1 MSTLQG
7 KSISSIGAI
16 VGIASIVSNLAVAQ
30 SQTLPPATI
39 ADNDSIYIDG
49 KTFAITPGRAKG
61 DTSAQ
66 IEALGARDLGP
77 GAIIFRSGEKLYI
90 VAAPVLVPGARNQ
103 AGQNVPAPVEN
114 DRPNRV
120 TVEYVVP
127 KSAELQELYG
137 MLREHRV
144 LEDMQGILSPFRL
157 PEELTIKTTECGM
170 VNSWYGRENSKPTVT
185 ICYELL
191 RHILQS
197 LPKKTAPGAIT
208 PKDAAVGQFFWLTT
222 HEVGHAM
229 FDLFKVPIFGHAEDA
244 ADNFAGYIML
254 QFGKERARRL
264 IAGGAWAWRM
274 YVADYRTNPIVQT
287 QLAGFASN
295 HGQPEERFYNLMCL
309 AFGADPV
316 TFADLTQDGYL
327 PPNRSPSCRFEYD
340 TLAYAFHREI
350 SPHIDQQMARQVL
363 DTAWFS
369 NVPPT
374 LAPPPPRPR

>member
-1 MSTLQG
+1 MSSEA
-7 KSISSIGAI
+7 KSIGSISAI
-16 VGIASIVSNLAVAQ
+16 VVVATIASNLAAAQ
-30 SQTLPPATI
+30 SQTLSPAVI
-39 ADNDSIYIDG
+39 GDNDSIYIDG
-49 KTFAITPGRAKG
+49 KTFSVTPGRAKG
-61 DTSAQ
+61 DTSMQ

-77 GAIIFRSGEKLYI
+77 GAIVFRSGEKLYI
-90 VAAPVLVPGARNQ
+90 VAAPVLVPTPQNQ
-103 AGQNVPAPVEN
+103 AGANVPGEN

-137 MLREHRV
+137 MLREERV
-144 LEDMQGILSPFRL
+144 LEQMQGILSPFRL

-170 VNSWYGRENSKPTVT
+170 VNSWYSRENSKPTVT
-185 ICYELL
+185 LCYELL

-197 LPKKTAPGAIT
+197 LPKTTSPGAIT
-208 PKDAAVGQFFWLTT
+208 PRDAAVGQFFWLTT

-274 YVADYRTNPIVQT
+274 YVADYRTNPIVHT

-309 AFGADPV
+309 AYGADPV

-327 PPNRSPSCRFEYD
+327 PPNRSPTCRFEYD
-340 TLAYAFHREI
+340 TLAFAFHREI
-350 SPHIDQQMARQVL
+350 SPHIDQPMARQVL
-363 DTAWFS
+363 DTTWFS
-369 NVPPT
+369 NVPAT
-374 LAPPPPRPR
+374 FTAPSPPR

>member
-7 KSISSIGAI
+7 KSIGLI
-16 VGIASIVSNLAVAQ
+16 VGFASIVSHLAVAQ

-103 AGQNVPAPVEN
+103 AGQNVRVPVEHGQ
-114 DRPNRV
+114 PNRV
-120 TVEYVVP
+120 TIEYVVP
-127 KSAELQELYG
+127 KSAEFQELYA

-170 VNSWYGRENSKPTVT
+170 ANSWYSRENSKPTVT

-197 LPKKTAPGAIT
+197 LPKKTIPGGIT
-208 PKDAAVGQFFWLTT
+208 PRDAAIGQFFWLTT

-229 FDLFKVPIFGHAEDA
+229 FDLFKVPIFGHPEDA
-244 ADNFAGYIML
+244 ADNFAGYMML
-254 QFGKERARRL
+254 LFGKERARRL
-264 IAGGAWAWRM
+264 IAGGAWAWRE
-274 YVADYRTNPIVQT
+274 YVADYRTNPIVKT

-309 AFGADPV
+309 AYGADPV

-340 TLAYAFHREI
+340 TLASAFHREI

-369 NVPPT
+369 NGPPT
-374 LAPPPPRPR
+374 NPTPPRPR

>member
-1 MSTLQG
+1 
-7 KSISSIGAI
+7 
-16 VGIASIVSNLAVAQ
+16 
-30 SQTLPPATI
+30 
-39 ADNDSIYIDG
+39 
-49 KTFAITPGRAKG
+49 
-61 DTSAQ
+61 
-66 IEALGARDLGP
+66 
-77 GAIIFRSGEKLYI
+77 
-90 VAAPVLVPGARNQ
+90 
-103 AGQNVPAPVEN
+103 
-114 DRPNRV
+114 
-120 TVEYVVP
+120 
-127 KSAELQELYG
+127 
-137 MLREHRV
+137 MLREDRV

-170 VNSWYGRENSKPTVT
+170 VNSWYSRENSKPTVT
-185 ICYELL
+185 LCYELL

-197 LPKKTAPGAIT
+197 LPKDTGPGGIT
-208 PKDAAVGQFFWLTT
+208 PRDAAVGQFFWLTT

-274 YVADYRTNPIVQT
+274 YVADYRTNPIVHT

-309 AFGADPV
+309 AYGADPV

-327 PPNRSPSCRFEYD
+327 PPNRSPTCRFEYD

-369 NVPPT
+369 NVPAT
-374 LAPPPPRPR
+374 FTAPSLPR

>member
-1 MSTLQG
+1 MSSLQG
-7 KSISSIGAI
+7 KSISCIGAI
-16 VGIASIVSNLAVAQ
+16 VGIASIVSNLALAQ
-30 SQTLPPATI
+30 SQTLPPAAI

-103 AGQNVPAPVEN
+103 AGQNVYAPVEN
-114 DRPNRV
+114 DQPNRV
-120 TVEYVVP
+120 TIEYVVP

-144 LEDMQGILSPFRL
+144 LEAMQGILSPFRL
-157 PEELTIKTTECGM
+157 PEDLTIKTADCGM

-191 RHILQS
+191 RHILHS
-197 LPKKTAPGAIT
+197 LPKKATPGGLT
-208 PKDAAVGQFFWLTT
+208 PRDAAIGQFFWLTT

-254 QFGKERARRL
+254 QFGKERA
-264 IAGGAWAWRM
+264 
-274 YVADYRTNPIVQT
+274 
-287 QLAGFASN
+287 
-295 HGQPEERFYNLMCL
+295 
-309 AFGADPV
+309 
-316 TFADLTQDGYL
+316 TFADLTEDGYL
-327 PPNRSPSCRFEYD
+327 PPNRLPSCRYEYD

-374 LAPPPPRPR
+374 GPTPPRPR

>member
-1 MSTLQG
+1 MSSEA
-7 KSISSIGAI
+7 KSIGSISAI
-16 VGIASIVSNLAVAQ
+16 VVVATIASNLAAAQ
-30 SQTLPPATI
+30 SQTLSPAVI
-39 ADNDSIYIDG
+39 GDNDSIYIDG
-49 KTFAITPGRAKG
+49 KTFSVTPGRAKG
-61 DTSAQ
+61 DTSMQ

-77 GAIIFRSGEKLYI
+77 GAIVFRSGEKLYI
-90 VAAPVLVPGARNQ
+90 VAAPVLVPTPQNQ
-103 AGQNVPAPVEN
+103 AGANVPGEN

-137 MLREHRV
+137 MLREERV
-144 LEDMQGILSPFRL
+144 LEQMQGILSPFRL

-170 VNSWYGRENSKPTVT
+170 VNSWYSRENSKPTVT
-185 ICYELL
+185 LCYELL

-197 LPKKTAPGAIT
+197 LPKTTSPDAIT
-208 PKDAAVGQFFWLTT
+208 PRDAAVGQFFWLTT

-274 YVADYRTNPIVQT
+274 YVADYRTNPIVHT

-309 AFGADPV
+309 AYGADPV

-327 PPNRSPSCRFEYD
+327 PPNRSPTCRFEYD
-340 TLAYAFHREI
+340 TLAFAFHREI
-350 SPHIDQQMARQVL
+350 SPHIDQPMARQVL
-363 DTAWFS
+363 DTTWFS
-369 NVPPT
+369 NVPAT
-374 LAPPPPRPR
+374 FTAPSPPR